1 MPYNYGVETI
11 NADIATP
18 NIPKPMYWQPLVWL
32 AGLILLTVG
41 LAFMPVPNRLV
52 QALGALF
59 ITIIYVALILGF
71 VVSAT
76 RHSRLRALLIGANI
90 SVFCWMLFRFLPWH
104 FLPSFIIRNALTDAA
119 LTSSAVFLGA
129 LVARPLIRTPN
140 MIGPICG
147 IIALIDI
154 WGVMF
159 GGIVAQLLAK
169 APDVA
174 SRAMTHGPAVGTE
187 TKSIYT
193 ISLPSVGI
201 GDYLFLG
208 ILFAALSIHQL
219 NVRGA
224 WRWVWPLMTVPLL
237 AVMFGITEIFGIPG
251 LPGLLFIGLGVAIPN
266 RKYFQYTREEKFALL
281 YAAIFVV
288 ILTVG
293 LYFMLMSMLVAK

>member
-1 MPYNYGVETI
+1 VKTLDL
-11 NADIATP
+11 NASTENSSQPAF
-18 NIPKPMYWQPLVWL
+18 WQPLLWL
-32 AGLILLTVG
+32 AALILLTVC
-41 LAFMPVPNRLV
+41 LAFVPVPSLLAK
-52 QALGALF
+52 ALGSLL
-59 ITIIYVALILGF
+59 ITVIYVALILGF

-76 RHSRLRALLIGANI
+76 RQSSWRALLIGANV
-90 SVFCWMLFRFLPWH
+90 SLLCWMLFRFLPWH
-104 FLPSFIIRNALTDAA
+104 FLPSFVLRNALTDAA
-119 LTSSAVFLGA
+119 LTASAVYLGGLA
-129 LVARPLIRTPN
+129 ARPLVRTPN
-140 MIGPICG
+140 MLGPICG

-154 WGVMF
+154 WGVLF
-159 GGIVAQLLAK
+159 GGPVSQLLEK

-174 SRAMTHGPAVGTE
+174 ARAMTHGPAVGAA

-208 ILFAALSIHQL
+208 ILFAALWIHQL

-224 WRWVWPLMTVPLL
+224 WRWVWPLMTVALL
-237 AVMFGITEIFGIPG
+237 AVIFQLPA

-293 LYFMLMSMLVAK
+293 IYLMLMSMLAGKL

>member
-1 MPYNYGVETI
+1 METI
-11 NADIATP
+11 NSNAATS
-18 NIPKPMYWQPLVWL
+18 NIDKPAYWQPLLWL
-32 AGLILLTVG
+32 AGLILLSIS
-41 LAFMPVPNRLV
+41 LAFVPVPNRLV
-52 QALGALF
+52 QALGALA

-76 RHSRLRALLIGANI
+76 RRSSLRALLIGANI
-90 SVFCWMLFRFLPWH
+90 SLLCWMLFRFLPWG
-104 FLPSFIIRNALTDAA
+104 FLPSFIVRNALTDAA

-140 MIGPICG
+140 MLGPICA

-154 WGVMF
+154 WGVLF
-159 GGIVAQLLAK
+159 GGIVAQLLAR
-169 APDVA
+169 APDTAAQV
-174 SRAMTHGPAVGTE
+174 MTHGPAVGAA
-187 TKSIYT
+187 TKSFLK

-224 WRWVWPLMTVPLL
+224 WRWVWPLMTVALL
-237 AVMFGITEIFGIPG
+237 AVMFQVGA

-266 RKYFQYTREEKFALL
+266 RKYFHYTREEKFALL
-281 YAAIFVV
+281 YASVFVV
-288 ILTVG
+288 LLTAG
-293 LYFMLMSMLVAK
+293 MYFMLTSMLPGKR

>member
-1 MPYNYGVETI
+1 MPYNLNVDTI
-11 NADIATP
+11 TSNTATP
-18 NIPKPMYWQPLVWL
+18 TPQPAYWQPLLWL
-32 AGLILLTVG
+32 AGLILLTIG
-41 LAFMPVPNRLV
+41 LAFVPVPNRLV
-52 QALGALF
+52 QALGALV
-59 ITIIYVALILGF
+59 ITILYVALILGF

-76 RHSRLRALLIGANI
+76 RRSSLRALLIGANI
-90 SVFCWMLFRFLPWH
+90 SLLCWMLFRFLPWG
-104 FLPSFIIRNALTDAA
+104 FIPSFIVRNALTDAA

-140 MIGPICG
+140 MLGPICG

-154 WGVMF
+154 WGVLF
-159 GGIVAQLLAK
+159 GGIVAQLLVR
-169 APDVA
+169 APDIA
-174 SRAMTHGPAVGTE
+174 SRSMTHGPAVGVA
-187 TKSIYT
+187 TKSFYT

-224 WRWVWPLMTVPLL
+224 WRLVWPLMTVALL
-237 AVMFGITEIFGIPG
+237 AVMFGIAA

-266 RKYFQYTREEKFALL
+266 RKYFQYSREEKFALL
-281 YAAIFVV
+281 YASIFVV

-293 LYFMLMSMLVAK
+293 LYLMLISMLDGKH

>member
-1 MPYNYGVETI
+1 MWVETNNV
-11 NADIATP
+11 NAVISNTP
-18 NIPKPMYWQPLVWL
+18 KLKYWQPLFWL
-32 AGLILLTVG
+32 TGLILLTIG
-41 LAFMPVPNRLV
+41 LAFVPVPNRV
-52 QALGALF
+52 IQAFGALA

-76 RHSRLRALLIGANI
+76 RRNSWRALLIGADI
-90 SVFCWMLFRFLPWH
+90 SILCWIIFRFLPWH
-104 FLPSFIIRNALTDAA
+104 FLPSFVGRNALTDAA

-154 WGVMF
+154 WGVLF

-174 SRAMTHGPAVGTE
+174 SRAMTHGPAVGAA

-193 ISLPSVGI
+193 ISLPSVGF

-208 ILFAALSIHQL
+208 VLFAALSIHQL
-219 NVRGA
+219 NVHGA
-224 WRWVWPLMTVPLL
+224 WRWVWPLMTLALL
-237 AVMFGITEIFGIPG
+237 AVMFQVAA

-281 YAAIFVV
+281 YASIFVV

-293 LYFMLMSMLVAK
+293 LYLMLMSMLATKQ

>member
-1 MPYNYGVETI
+1 MPYNYVVETK
-11 NADIATP
+11 NSNTETP
-18 NIPKPMYWQPLVWL
+18 NSSGYSGWQPILWL
-32 AGLILLTVG
+32 SGLIILTIG
-41 LAFMPVPNRLV
+41 LAFIPIPNRLV

-76 RHSRLRALLIGANI
+76 QRNSLRALLIGTNI
-90 SVFCWMLFRFLPWH
+90 SILCWMLFRFLPWG
-104 FLPSFIIRNALTDAA
+104 FIPSFVIRNALTDAA

-140 MIGPICG
+140 MLGPICG

-159 GGIVAQLLAK
+159 GGIVAQLLTK

-174 SRAMTHGPAVGTE
+174 SRAMTHGPAAGIA
-187 TKSIYT
+187 TKSHYVIG
-193 ISLPSVGI
+193 LPSVGI

-224 WRWVWPLMTVPLL
+224 WRWVWPLMTVALL
-237 AVMFGITEIFGIPG
+237 AVMFQVGA

-281 YAAIFVV
+281 YASIFVV

-293 LYFMLMSMLVAK
+293 LYFMLMSMLATK